1 MIVIALDLVALWVGR
16 TVLVLNAI
24 LGTLVVF
31 WFLVDLI
38 LRHTKSLP
46 VLAAFVLQRKRR
58 LEARR
63 EVEQLEEE
71 RRAPFKAPWDD
82 ESGPP

>member
-1 MIVIALDLVALWVGR
+1 MIAIAFDLIALWVGR
-16 TVLVLNAI
+16 TVLVLNTI

-82 ESGPP
+82 DEGAS